1 MSFKSTTSQI
11 LADFATK
18 LAWSPFASVPV
29 AYPNV
34 PFEQPNRSPWMV
46 INVIPGTSRSRTIGG
61 STNRWSQ
68 TGGVTVQVKV
78 PEGEGTGDLYDIV
91 ETVASF
97 FRAAETEN
105 VLFRRVIV
113 TEIGPVDGWYQANV
127 TVTYEDS
134 YLF

>member
-1 MSFKSTTSQI
+1 MSFKTTTSQI
-11 LADFATK
+11 LGDFATK
-18 LAWSPFASVPV
+18 LAGSSFSATPV

-34 PFEQPNRSPWMV
+34 PFEQPSRSPWMV
-46 INVIPGTSRSRTIGG
+46 INVIPGTSRRRTIGG
-61 STNRWSQ
+61 ATNRWSQ

-97 FRAAETEN
+97 FRDAETEN